1 MPRTGRYLLALLVT
15 AALAIPALAQDAS
28 LPTGEKVMLDP
39 QTLAD
44 RYVAV
49 WNERDEARRRDAI
62 AALWVPDGQHFVEGR
77 EARGYEALEK
87 RIRGS
92 HERNVR
98 DDGNRFRAAPGARRL
113 RNVVTFYWEMLPANA
128 DKVLVRGLEFL
139 ILNEEG
145 RILVDYQFF
154 PA

>member
-1 MPRTGRYLLALLVT
+1 M
-15 AALAIPALAQDAS
+15 I
-28 LPTGEKVMLDP
+28 DP

-49 WNERDEARRRDAI
+49 WNEKDQRQRREAI
-62 AALWVPDGQHFVEGR
+62 AALWVPNGQHFVEGR
-77 EARGYEALEK
+77 EARGYDELEE

-92 HERNVR
+92 HEKNVR

-113 RNVVTFYWEMLPANA
+113 PGAVTFYWEMLPANG
-128 DKVLVRGLEFL
+128 DTVLVRGLEFL
-139 ILNEEG
+139 IINDEG
-145 RILVDYQFF
+145 RIFVDYQFI